1 MSGLTQSGGQ
11 SSKSS
16 GSPRRFLSFAAVR
29 WLLPIATVA
38 AAVILGRLLDYY
50 WQSTP
55 FISLFICAI
64 LISAWVGGFG
74 PGLLAITLSVLAFNY
89 YFLPP
94 IFSFAVEWNAMPR
107 LILFA
112 VTSLIVGLLASLQR
126 STTESLR
133 RARDDLAAKVQELK
147 AANEALHTENAE
159 RKLAEEKLQQSEAYL
174 AEAQRL
180 THTGSWAWNV
190 VRREN
195 VFWSD
200 EHFRIFGMN
209 PDKDNPAY
217 EKASEM
223 IHPDDRAGFQQKLGA
238 ALLEK
243 RDFEADFRIV
253 LGDGAMKYIHTIGHP
268 MLDRAGNITELVGTA
283 VDVTERRQA
292 ENALREAQANLAR
305 VTRVTTMGELTA
317 SIAHEVNQPL
327 TAVVNNANACISL
340 LPSDAPNLEEVRQAL
355 TEIIEDADRA
365 SAVIARIRQLAKNTP
380 FERTPLDLRDVVT
393 DVMALA
399 KHESATRRVII
410 RTELPEELP
419 LVSGDR
425 VQLQQVLLNLVVN
438 GMDAMNTVDESL
450 RVLIIC
456 VRRETLDGIPAVL
469 LSVQDAG
476 TGFKPEEM
484 DRLFEA
490 FYTTKSQGM
499 GMGLAISRSIVEAHG
514 GRLWAEPNR
523 GSGATFLFSLPA
535 APKRCGEGG
544 PEATSPSS
552 S

>member
-1 MSGLTQSGGQ
+1 
-11 SSKSS
+11 
-16 GSPRRFLSFAAVR
+16 
-29 WLLPIATVA
+29 
-38 AAVILGRLLDYY
+38 
-50 WQSTP
+50 
-55 FISLFICAI
+55 
-64 LISAWVGGFG
+64 
-74 PGLLAITLSVLAFNY
+74 
-89 YFLPP
+89 
-94 IFSFAVEWNAMPR
+94 MPR

-195 VFWSD
+195 IFWSD

-209 PDKDNPAY
+209 PDKDNPSY

-238 ALLEK
+238 ALLGK

-253 LGDGAMKYIHTIGHP
+253 LGDGSTKFIHTIGHP
-268 MLDRAGNITELVGTA
+268 TLDGAGNVFELVGTA
-283 VDVTERRQA
+283 VDVTERRLA
-292 ENALREAQANLAR
+292 ETALREAQANLAR

-365 SAVIARIRQLAKNTP
+365 SAVIARIRQLAKNAP
-380 FERTPLDLRDVVT
+380 FERTLLDLRDVVT
-393 DVMALA
+393 EVMALA
-399 KHESATRRVII
+399 RHESVARRVII
-410 RTELPEELP
+410 RTELPDELP
-419 LVSGDR
+419 PVSGDR

-438 GMDAMNTVDESL
+438 GMDAMNNVEESL

-456 VRRETLDGIPAVL
+456 VRREALDGMPVVL

-476 TGFKPEEM
+476 TGLKPEEM

-499 GMGLAISRSIVEAHG
+499 GMGLAISRSIIEAHG
-514 GRLWAEPNR
+514 GRLWAEPNQ
-523 GSGATFLFSLPA
+523 GPGATFLFSLPA
-535 APKRCGEGG
+535 EPQRRGEGG
-544 PEATSPSS
+544 PEAGNPSS